1 MNNESSLS
9 ALKVPLER
17 LQRLEPI
24 RTWQVEVRAA
34 ELQDLEAP
42 LHIGDVLVP
51 SDHLVVIDLVLDKVS
66 EGVAVSGKVGVN
78 WAADCARCLRQIDGE
93 ATAEV
98 EELFEQDPREGES
111 YLLGDE
117 FLDLAAMVREAIL
130 LELPVGV
137 VRCVDSQE
145 CSDAAPSYGAGKN
158 DPSGETPESEMGDP
172 RWAALDELVFDE
184 E

>member
-9 ALKVPLER
+9 ALTVPLER

-24 RTWQVEVRAA
+24 RTWQVEVSVA
-34 ELQDLEAP
+34 QLEDSEVP
-42 LHIGDVLVP
+42 LRIGDVLVP
-51 SDHLVVIDLVLDKVS
+51 SDHLVAIDLVLDKVS
-66 EGVAVSGKVGVN
+66 EGVAVSGNVAAK
-78 WAADCARCLRQIDGE
+78 WIADCSRCLRQIDGE
-93 ATAEV
+93 AIAEV
-98 EELFEQDPREGES
+98 EELFEQNPREGES

-137 VRCVDSQE
+137 VRCVNAQE
-145 CSDAAPSYGAGKN
+145 CSDEAPNYADVKN
-158 DPSGETPESEMGDP
+158 KASQETSESESRDP

>member
-9 ALKVPLER
+9 ALKVLLER

-34 ELQDLEAP
+34 QLQDLEAP
-42 LHIGDVLVP
+42 LQIGDVLIP
-51 SDHLVVIDLVLDKVS
+51 PDHLVVINLVLDKVS
-66 EGVAVSGKVGVN
+66 EGVAVSGKIAVN
-78 WAADCARCLRQIDGE
+78 WAAECARCLRQVDGE
-93 ATAEV
+93 AAVEV
-98 EELFEQDPREGES
+98 EELFEQNPREGES

-117 FLDLAAMVREAIL
+117 FLDLTAMVREAIL

-145 CSDAAPSYGAGKN
+145 CSDAAPSYGPEKMTHQEEDAGI
-158 DPSGETPESEMGDP
+158 
-172 RWAALDELVFDE
+172 
-184 E
+184 